1 MGRKLT
7 FAEGGDADADADAD
21 GDGDDEPRTPDATTA
36 GAAGFGSPVEMKSQP
51 AGELKG
57 VTFATTPPPPPPPPP
72 PPVVRDADATAKLAA
87 APDAIIANA
96 CDSLKILCAY
106 KKMPLPEIG
115 ASVTFAP
122 LSEDAPSITF
132 TRRVPDESTSTTRAA
147 AERERAAAAAAAAGV
162 GGLGLEGGGGD
173 GSRSE
178 DTSTTKEDEETRR
191 EEEDEEED
199 DDDDEEDV
207 RPSTPPADLSE
218 PSWKSPSVLRRAKRR
233 GNNAGKTQ
241 PTPTRPPRQPPRVVI
256 TPAEEA
262 SHLETWTV
270 AALCRCLSLENIL
283 LVLNGALL
291 EKQMVVLCPN
301 LGELSACVL
310 SVAALLRPL
319 RWQARSSHTG
329 SHTTASAW

>member
-1 MGRKLT
+1 
-7 FAEGGDADADADAD
+7 
-21 GDGDDEPRTPDATTA
+21 
-36 GAAGFGSPVEMKSQP
+36 
-51 AGELKG
+51 
-57 VTFATTPPPPPPPPP
+57 
-72 PPVVRDADATAKLAA
+72 
-87 APDAIIANA
+87 
-96 CDSLKILCAY
+96 
-106 KKMPLPEIG
+106 
-115 ASVTFAP
+115 VTFAP

-178 DTSTTKEDEETRR
+178 DTSTTKEDEEMRR